1 MPCRKAGHLFRG
13 NFDQY
18 NWGDHETASEM
29 QCTKIG
35 WCSTMSITVRDCLKL
50 PSLRN
55 AEVLAGHA
63 GLDQYVSTVSV
74 LEYAK
79 TFAMVNPLFL
89 GNEII
94 LTAFIS
100 IKDDVDAQCE
110 AIRRLHAV
118 GEAAIVLY
126 YVDYYMENVDQKLI
140 SVANELDFPL
150 IVMPRND
157 YSLRYSD
164 VITEVLMHIFRD
176 QQNETR
182 FATQLLQQISM
193 MREQQRS
200 ISGILR
206 LLSDRCQYT
215 FLLVDEDGRDCGFA
229 PWPMSINE
237 EFRNSVYD
245 HIDES
250 DDFPVTFLWKD
261 CNYVIC
267 KNSFATKMKSRFT
280 LFSIMAAGTTEDTKL
295 LQASE
300 VLQSSYDI
308 WDDDLRKKTQDDLVR
323 MVLVEPADEVYRFAN
338 SMRLDLHPLR
348 IMWVICPSPAEKYT
362 YGSAD
367 RANIKYEIKKH
378 LRANRKTGIVDTF
391 DNSVVAFM
399 NDDKYLEFDKDL
411 CESLTKYLQEQYPGM
426 ILTWCGALDSITDAK
441 RAYLLLEEYFPTA
454 CAIYAHKTVLTQ
466 RELSFAGNCHDTLH
480 RATVL
485 PEKYRLILKPLQGRD
500 EKTAIDTLSAYLID
514 ADKNIAAAAK
524 YLHVHES
531 TVKYRL
537 NNIKRKLG
545 YDIAE
550 MPGVYS
556 LYKALALNRLLH
568 ARNNIKY

>member
-1 MPCRKAGHLFRG
+1 
-13 NFDQY
+13 
-18 NWGDHETASEM
+18 
-29 QCTKIG
+29 
-35 WCSTMSITVRDCLKL
+35 MSITVRDCLKL

-79 TFAMVNPLFL
+79 TFAMANPLFL

-118 GEAAIVLY
+118 GETAIVLY
-126 YVDYYMENVDQKLI
+126 YVDYYMENVDQKLVQ
-140 SVANELDFPL
+140 VANDLDFPL

-182 FATQLLQQISM
+182 FATQLLRQISM

-229 PWPMSINE
+229 PWPMSIDE
-237 EFRNSVYD
+237 GFRNSVYD

-250 DDFPVTFLWKD
+250 DDFPITFLWKD
-261 CNYVIC
+261 CSYVIC
-267 KNSFATKMKSRFT
+267 KNSFATKTKSRFT
-280 LFSIMAAGTTEDTKL
+280 LFSIMAAGTAEDTKI

-323 MVLVEPADEVYRFAN
+323 MVLVEPTEEVYRFAN

-426 ILTWCGALDSITDAK
+426 ILTWCGALDSIIDAK

-568 ARNNIKY
+568 TRNNIKY

>member
-1 MPCRKAGHLFRG
+1 
-13 NFDQY
+13 
-18 NWGDHETASEM
+18 
-29 QCTKIG
+29 
-35 WCSTMSITVRDCLKL
+35 MSITVRECLKL

-79 TFAMVNPLFL
+79 TFAMANPLFL

-229 PWPMSINE
+229 LWPMSINE

-267 KNSFATKMKSRFT
+267 KNSFTT
-280 LFSIMAAGTTEDTKL
+280 L
-295 LQASE
+295 
-300 VLQSSYDI
+300 
-308 WDDDLRKKTQDDLVR
+308 LRK
-323 MVLVEPADEVYRFAN
+323 
-338 SMRLDLHPLR
+338 
-348 IMWVICPSPAEKYT
+348 
-362 YGSAD
+362 
-367 RANIKYEIKKH
+367 
-378 LRANRKTGIVDTF
+378 
-391 DNSVVAFM
+391 
-399 NDDKYLEFDKDL
+399 
-411 CESLTKYLQEQYPGM
+411 
-426 ILTWCGALDSITDAK
+426 
-441 RAYLLLEEYFPTA
+441 
-454 CAIYAHKTVLTQ
+454 
-466 RELSFAGNCHDTLH
+466 
-480 RATVL
+480 
-485 PEKYRLILKPLQGRD
+485 
-500 EKTAIDTLSAYLID
+500 
-514 ADKNIAAAAK
+514 
-524 YLHVHES
+524 
-531 TVKYRL
+531 
-537 NNIKRKLG
+537 
-545 YDIAE
+545 
-550 MPGVYS
+550 
-556 LYKALALNRLLH
+556 
-568 ARNNIKY
+568 

>member
-1 MPCRKAGHLFRG
+1 M
-13 NFDQY
+13 
-18 NWGDHETASEM
+18 
-29 QCTKIG
+29 
-35 WCSTMSITVRDCLKL
+35 
-50 PSLRN
+50 
-55 AEVLAGHA
+55 
-63 GLDQYVSTVSV
+63 
-74 LEYAK
+74 
-79 TFAMVNPLFL
+79 
-89 GNEII
+89 
-94 LTAFIS
+94 
-100 IKDDVDAQCE
+100 
-110 AIRRLHAV
+110 
-118 GEAAIVLY
+118 
-126 YVDYYMENVDQKLI
+126 
-140 SVANELDFPL
+140 
-150 IVMPRND
+150 
-157 YSLRYSD
+157 
-164 VITEVLMHIFRD
+164 
-176 QQNETR
+176 
-182 FATQLLQQISM
+182 
-193 MREQQRS
+193 
-200 ISGILR
+200 
-206 LLSDRCQYT
+206 
-215 FLLVDEDGRDCGFA
+215 
-229 PWPMSINE
+229 
-237 EFRNSVYD
+237 
-245 HIDES
+245 
-250 DDFPVTFLWKD
+250 
-261 CNYVIC
+261 
-267 KNSFATKMKSRFT
+267 
-280 LFSIMAAGTTEDTKL
+280 
-295 LQASE
+295 QASE

-556 LYKALALNRLLH
+556 LYKALALNRLLR

>member
-1 MPCRKAGHLFRG
+1 
-13 NFDQY
+13 
-18 NWGDHETASEM
+18 M

-35 WCSTMSITVRDCLKL
+35 WCSTMSITVRECLKL

-79 TFAMVNPLFL
+79 TFAMANPLFL

-514 ADKNIAAAAK
+514 ADKNIAATAK

>member
-1 MPCRKAGHLFRG
+1 
-13 NFDQY
+13 
-18 NWGDHETASEM
+18 
-29 QCTKIG
+29 
-35 WCSTMSITVRDCLKL
+35 MSITVRECLKL

-79 TFAMVNPLFL
+79 TFAMANPLFL

-267 KNSFATKMKSRFT
+267 KNSFATKIKSRFT

-300 VLQSSYDI
+300 VLQSSYI
-308 WDDDLRKKTQDDLVR
+308 LMKGGLAMKSSALEITLKEFMAIAEIPR
-323 MVLVEPADEVYRFAN
+323 
-338 SMRLDLHPLR
+338 
-348 IMWVICPSPAEKYT
+348 PSHHEEKI
-362 YGSAD
+362 G
-367 RANIKYEIKKH
+367 
-378 LRANRKTGIVDTF
+378 
-391 DNSVVAFM
+391 
-399 NDDKYLEFDKDL
+399 
-411 CESLTKYLQEQYPGM
+411 
-426 ILTWCGALDSITDAK
+426 
-441 RAYLLLEEYFPTA
+441 AYLVKWAQKRGLTVEQD
-454 CAIYAHKTVLTQ
+454 AIGDVIIDKPAAPGHERAPLVIIQAHMDMVCVAA
-466 RELSFAGNCHDTLH
+466 EGVPFD
-480 RATVL
+480 
-485 PEKYRLILKPLQGRD
+485 PLKDP
-500 EKTAIDTLSAYLID
+500 
-514 ADKNIAAAAK
+514 
-524 YLHVHES
+524 
-531 TVKYRL
+531 
-537 NNIKRKLG
+537 IK
-545 YDIAE
+545 
-550 MPGVYS
+550 
-556 LYKALALNRLLH
+556 
-568 ARNNIKY
+568 